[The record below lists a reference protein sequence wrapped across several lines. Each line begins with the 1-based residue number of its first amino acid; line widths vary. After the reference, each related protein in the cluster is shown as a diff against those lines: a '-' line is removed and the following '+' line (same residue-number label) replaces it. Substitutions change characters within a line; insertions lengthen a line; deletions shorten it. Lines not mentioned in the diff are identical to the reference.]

1 MNLYNRFQGK
11 KRNSIQVQV
20 QAMLALYRQ
29 YAKTRNRP
37 EQAQQRFGNNTDY
50 NRKHKKH
57 GITEFLIGLKQEV
70 DETKKINSFIFL

>member
-20 QAMLALYRQ
+20 QAMQALYRQ
-29 YAKTRNRP
+29 YAKTRSRP
-37 EQAQQRFGNNTDY
+37 EQAQQRFGNNTDH

-57 GITEFLIGLKQEV
+57 GITEFLIGLKQEG

>member
-20 QAMLALYRQ
+20 QAMQAFYRQ
-29 YAKTRNRP
+29 YAKTRSRP
-37 EQAQQRFGNNTDY
+37 EQAQQRFGNNTDH

-57 GITEFLIGLKQEV
+57 GITEFLIGLKQEG
-70 DETKKINSFIFL
+70 DEMKKINSFIFL